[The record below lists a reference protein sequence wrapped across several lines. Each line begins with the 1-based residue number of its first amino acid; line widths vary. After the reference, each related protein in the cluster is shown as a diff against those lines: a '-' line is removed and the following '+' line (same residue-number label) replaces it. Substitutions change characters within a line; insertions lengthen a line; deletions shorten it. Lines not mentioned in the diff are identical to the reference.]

1 MQVLILGMHRSGTSA
16 LARVLN
22 LMGLYFG
29 TERVSTGRNAENQ
42 KGFWERRDARVLND
56 TILFNA
62 GCDWDCLS
70 AFPGDDLPDARL
82 AEYRAAAAD
91 IVMDMDAHRPWFLK
105 EPRLCVL
112 LPVWRPVLEVP
123 FCIHIHRNPL
133 EVAHS
138 LKVRNGIPIRAGLAL
153 WELYNR
159 LALQASAG
167 LPRHVVSYADLLDDP
182 TATVASIHAALV
194 QSGDY
199 ELRVPALRELTAFL
213 DQELRHQ
220 RRERKSLQS
229 VATASQLQLYAALED
244 GPIPSV
250 ADGSPPANCLEILRK
265 YEASVDI
272 DERVRHWR
280 ASNERRSEPNTKLQL
295 ALAESELRHALS
307 NNEQARER
315 LRTAEKRLEQ
325 GVVAQQGLAAK
336 LSKREME
343 TRDLATKLAIRDE
356 KIRSS
361 RQTLDD
367 TLAARRDLASKV
379 SRQQLELRELAT
391 KLAVRDEKI
400 RSSRQ
405 TLDDTLAAR
414 RDLASKVSG
423 QQLELRELATKLAAR
438 DEIIRSS
445 RQTIRDTLAQR
456 RDLAAKLS
464 KRETELRDLA
474 AKVAT
479 RDERLRS
486 TRQAMEEAQGV
497 RRDLATKLGKREVE
511 LRELGQARDGLQ
523 RDLARLRGES
533 AALHRRATELHRD
546 NKALDEQRRRLR
558 DEREILQEQRD
569 ALRHYRVDVQAEAAA
584 HRDDVRKAIWS
595 LDAQIAVGKRRVVE
609 LEELAARLEN
619 GIGECLR
626 SRRWRLGTGLLAAN
640 PQSLIRGRS
649 HSIGIRLQDAVSA
662 RNATL
667 RAPSETATHQTEA
680 LKLGLATYQP
690 GTTDDSIAADASRRL
705 DLSRMLFER
714 CTELGR
720 YRTRLA
726 GLVDFVNQL
735 AAIVAALRASRRWR
749 LGDYLLSLPPR
760 LLGQGRPLTAV
771 DSMSELIRECRSDKS
786 LLSDELSAPD
796 PVDQANAGVPQSTSP
811 AHPRPNPS
819 HRVQTAAPA
828 DMPPVLPTPSLSST
842 REAIVV
848 ADGERQP
855 AAAHPPTAVA
865 RRRPVDIVVCVH
877 NAIDDVRQCLASVL
891 ATSTV
896 ESRLIIVND
905 GSDTETTVWLRWF
918 AAKQTDI
925 ELIETDGPLGYTCA
939 ANKGLEASAADHVVL
954 LNSDTIVPRL
964 WLADLLDCMQ
974 SDEGLGIVG
983 PLSNAASYQSVPDV
997 VDGQGG
1003 WAVNDLPPGYNVDE
1017 FAELVHRISP
1027 QQFPRVDFVN
1037 GFCLM
1042 MSRQVI
1048 ERIGLLDEVAFPRG
1062 YGEENDYCLRAR
1074 AAGFELAI
1082 ADQCFVYHGKSKSFG
1097 HAQRLALAK
1106 AGSQALV
1113 AKHGSQPIEDGTAK
1127 LKDSAALRNIREAIK
1142 SRLVP
1147 SGATPWNGNTPDGGQ
1162 FDANVTADERVLFV
1176 LPVRGGSGGANSVI
1190 QEVVGMRMLGVDAKV
1205 ATHVKYF
1212 KDFERFYADLLAAGN
1227 LFVFF
1232 DSDQDLLA
1240 KASEFDVIV
1249 ATLWSSPAQIA
1260 PVAVRYPEK
1269 LYVYYVQ
1276 DYEPWFFPNDPK
1288 SRAIAVDSYTLI
1300 PDMVLM
1306 AKTDWICR
1314 TVRERHTRD
1323 VYRVA
1328 PSLDHDIYFPPDSR
1342 TASPTKAVTIAAMIR
1357 PTTPRRA
1364 PLRTLRVLQAVTQ
1377 SVDEKV
1383 SMLLFGCEPQNLTT
1397 FVRRNAPDLR
1407 LDASFENRGILPRE
1421 GVAELLREA
1430 DVFVDL
1436 SDYQAFGRTGLEAMA
1451 CGCAVVL
1458 PAVGG
1463 VYEYA
1468 VDGDNCLVVDTTSVD
1483 DMVSAVQ
1490 RVVQD
1495 SELRERVAKRA
1506 LATAV
1511 GFDITRASLS
1521 ELSVFRLAE
1530 SLKASERVAEPATY
1544 RRNAPPV
1551 ARAPERVVHV
1561 LVDAT
1566 SRPGTA
1572 NDALTQRVLLPLR
1585 HRALRRHVRVHEDY
1599 AVGALGDTSTDAC
1612 IVYDGTILHPSEA
1625 QEVVD
1630 RCLAIKADLV
1640 YGTARAFDF
1649 GGTLSEEVA
1658 AAEILLR
1665 CATRV
1670 VVPSEALRSQ
1680 MIRYNSEIVVAPPAL
1695 DEALWLEDTVCGER
1709 TIAGSRDDDLRCVIL
1724 GRGAQQDEAVQ
1735 GALAEL
1741 CETLSA
1747 DTLVPEQGDAP
1758 VQPQDGMPAAPE
1770 YRDRVGQLRARNR
1783 WDIGLLLA
1791 DEGSYDADLGFLS
1804 LAALGC
1810 SIVCSSRGAHSSI
1823 ARHRD
1828 NAIVVD
1834 NTREAWT
1841 EGLRLLATDE
1851 SVRAAVRDQAKLDLD
1866 THHLLNRLA
1875 PAYLHAYVGD
1885 DPSSSGKSS
1894 EPGARG
1900 RK

>member
-29 TERVSTGRNAENQ
+29 GEHVSTGRNAENQ
-42 KGFWERRDARVLND
+42 KGFWERRDVRMLND

-62 GCDWDCLS
+62 GCDWDCVS
-70 AFPGDDLPDARL
+70 AFPGTKLPDERL
-82 AEYRAAAAD
+82 FEYRAAAAD

-199 ELRVPALRELTAFL
+199 ELRLPASRELTAFL
-213 DQELRHQ
+213 DQELRHH

-244 GPIPSV
+244 GQIPSV
-250 ADGSPPANCLEILRK
+250 ADRLPPAKCLEVLGK

-307 NNEQARER
+307 NSEQARER
-315 LRTAEKRLEQ
+315 LRAAEKRLEQ

-379 SRQQLELRELAT
+379 SRQE
-391 KLAVRDEKI
+391 
-400 RSSRQ
+400 
-405 TLDDTLAAR
+405 
-414 RDLASKVSG
+414 
-423 QQLELRELATKLAAR
+423 LELRELATKLAAR
-438 DEIIRSS
+438 DERIRSS

-474 AKVAT
+474 TKVAS

-486 TRQAMEEAQGV
+486 TRQALEEAQGV

-511 LRELGQARDGLQ
+511 MRELGQARDRLQ
-523 RDLARLRGES
+523 RDLARLRDES
-533 AALHRRATELHRD
+533 AAVHRRATELHRD
-546 NKALDEQRRRLR
+546 NRLLDEQRRRLR
-558 DEREILQEQRD
+558 DDREVLQQQRD

-609 LEELAARLEN
+609 LEELAAHLEH
-619 GIGECLR
+619 GIAECLR

-640 PQSLIRGRS
+640 PRSLIRGRS
-649 HSIGIRLQDAVSA
+649 HSIGIRLQEAVSA
-662 RNATL
+662 YNATL

-690 GTTDDSIAADASRRL
+690 RTTDDSIAADASRRL

-720 YRTRLA
+720 YRTQLA

-749 LGDYLLSLPPR
+749 LGDCLLSLPPR

-796 PVDQANAGVPQSTSP
+796 PVEQANAGVPQSTSP
-811 AHPRPNPS
+811 ARPRPNPS

-842 REAIVV
+842 REATVV

-855 AAAHPPTAVA
+855 AAARPPTAAA
-865 RRRPVDIVVCVH
+865 RRDPVDIVVCVH
-877 NAIDDVRQCLASVL
+877 NAIDDVKQCLASVL

-905 GSDTETTVWLRWF
+905 GSDTETTAWLRRF
-918 AAKQTDI
+918 AAKQTDV

-939 ANKGLEASAADHVVL
+939 ANKGLEASTADHVVL

-983 PLSNAASYQSVPDV
+983 PLSNAASYQSVPEV
-997 VDGQGG
+997 VDSQGG
-1003 WAVNDLPPGYNVDE
+1003 WAVNDLPPGYNVDD

-1074 AAGFELAI
+1074 AAGFGLAI

-1097 HAQRLALAK
+1097 HAQRLALAR

-1127 LKDSAALRNIREAIK
+1127 LKDSAALRNIRETIK
-1142 SRLVP
+1142 SRLVL
-1147 SGATPWNGNTPDGGQ
+1147 SGATPRNGNTPDGGQ
-1162 FDANVTADERVLFV
+1162 SDANVTADERILFV

-1190 QEVVGMRMLGVDAKV
+1190 QEVVGMRTLGVDAKV

-1212 KDFERFYADLLAAGN
+1212 KDFERFYADLLAAGT

-1288 SRAIAVDSYTLI
+1288 SRVIAENSYTLI

-1328 PSLDHDIYFPPDSR
+1328 PSLDHDIYFPPESGN
-1342 TASPTKAVTIAAMIR
+1342 ASPTNAVTIAAMIR

-1383 SMLLFGCEPQNLTT
+1383 SMLLFGCEPRNLTT

-1407 LDASFENRGILPRE
+1407 LDASFENRGVLPRE

-1436 SDYQAFGRTGLEAMA
+1436 SDYQAFGRSGLEAMA

-1468 VDGDNCLVVDTTSVD
+1468 VDGDNCLIVDTTSVD

-1490 RVVQD
+1490 RIVQD
-1495 SELRERVAKRA
+1495 SGLREGMVKRG
-1506 LATAV
+1506 LATAI

-1521 ELSVFRLAE
+1521 ELSVFRLAK
-1530 SLKASERVAEPATY
+1530 SLKASGRVGEPATY
-1544 RRNAPPV
+1544 RRNARPV
-1551 ARAPERVVHV
+1551 GRAPERVVHV
-1561 LVDAT
+1561 LVGTT

-1572 NDALTQRVLLPLR
+1572 NDALTQRILLPLR
-1585 HRALRRHVRVHEDY
+1585 HRALRRHVRVHEAY
-1599 AVGALGDTSTDAC
+1599 AVGDLGDTSTDAC
-1612 IVYDGTILHPSEA
+1612 IVYDGTIRAPSEA
-1625 QEVVD
+1625 QELVD
-1630 RCLAIKADLV
+1630 RCLSIKADLV
-1640 YGTARAFDF
+1640 YGTARPLDF
-1649 GGTLSEEVA
+1649 GSASAEVA

-1665 CATRV
+1665 CAARV

-1680 MIRYNSEIVVAPPAL
+1680 MIRYNNEIVVAPPAL

-1709 TIAGSRDDDLRCVIL
+1709 TIASSRDDDLRCLIL
-1724 GRGAQQDEAVQ
+1724 GGGAQPEEAVQ

-1747 DTLVPEQGDAP
+1747 ERFEPEHGDAP

-1770 YRDRVGQLRARNR
+1770 YGDHVAQLRARNR

-1823 ARHRD
+1823 ARHLD

-1841 EGLRLLATDE
+1841 EGLRLLATDG
-1851 SVRAAVRDQAKLDLD
+1851 SVRAALRDQAKLDLD

-1875 PAYLHAYVGD
+1875 PAYLRAYIGD
-1885 DPSSSGKSS
+1885 EPSVSATSS
-1894 EPGARG
+1894 ELRARAQ
-1900 RK
+1900 K